1 MNNEISDLLR
11 DREKTHGDFSTVAY
25 LAQVIKTDL
34 REGGN
39 NWDDLA
45 ANQQEALDMIA
56 TKMARIVCG
65 DFTAAD
71 HWLDIEGYARLA
83 RECLNK

>member
-1 MNNEISDLLR
+1 MSDEISDLLK

-34 REGGN
+34 RVGGN
-39 NWDDLA
+39 SWDDLSA
-45 ANQQEALDMIA
+45 HQQEALDMIA

-65 DFTAAD
+65 DFTAVD